1 MFVKFKK
8 LAKFDEQLRYLENK
22 HIPQK
27 NQQLK
32 KNITV
37 SCTALLGFDLLI

>member
-1 MFVKFKK
+1 MFVKLKT

-27 NQQLK
+27 ISILK
-32 KNITV
+32 KI
-37 SCTALLGFDLLI
+37 L